1 MVCNIL
7 LLIIPWPQGPA
18 WLQSLHFLNAAVC
31 QCLPWLLVAI
41 PRTSSEAG
49 KKNNNNNQEKKNN
62 LSLMQP
68 IGQNIANKFL
78 FASSY
83 SARGPEM
90 RPRAMSGKVWGK
102 GKLNFH
108 ELFCHYECGFFFIEI
123 SLGCY

>member
-1 MVCNIL
+1 MAAISALSKCS
-7 LLIIPWPQGPA
+7 
-18 WLQSLHFLNAAVC
+18 SLPMPSLASGSHSTDKFRGR
-31 QCLPWLLVAI
+31 QEKQQQQ
-41 PRTSSEAG
+41 PR
-49 KKNNNNNQEKKNN
+49 KKNN